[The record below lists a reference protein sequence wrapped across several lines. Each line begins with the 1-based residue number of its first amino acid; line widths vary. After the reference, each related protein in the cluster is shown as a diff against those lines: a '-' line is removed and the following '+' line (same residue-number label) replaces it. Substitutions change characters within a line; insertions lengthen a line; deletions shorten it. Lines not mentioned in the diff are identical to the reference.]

1 MSARTAISR
10 NLLRPVSARAIRVAP
25 QSARH
30 LSLLASTRTSIVE
43 RAPVSASKAW
53 AVSGVRFKST
63 DKAWGP
69 PIVTYEELKP
79 LTEQPSDVSK
89 HAVDFRAYAPSLLS
103 LHHIS

>member
-10 NLLRPVSARAIRVAP
+10 NLLRPVSANAIKAVP

-53 AVSGVRFKST
+53 AVSGLRFKST

-89 HAVDFRAYAPSLLS
+89 DEEGLGGFAGS
-103 LHHIS
+103 